1 MINYD
6 LTKIKAIIFDIDGV
20 LSSETITLSSEGVP
34 LRTVN
39 IKDGYAIQLAMKLG
53 LRIAIMT
60 GANVAS
66 VRVRYEGLGV
76 KDVYLGCAVKI
87 ETYNKFLEQYGLTD
101 EEIIYMGDDIPD
113 LEIMRRVGCPVCP
126 KDACSEIKEVR
137 WARCDRTGAACPG
150 KMGDECQSLRMVMDY
165 KLVLASHSPRR
176 KELLAGLGMPF
187 EVRVLQDID
196 EDYPDNLPV
205 NEVARYIAKEKADA
219 YRRIVAPDE
228 LIITADT
235 VVIVGDEILG
245 KPVDEADAIRMLRL
259 LSGRTHQVTTG
270 VCLLTAEKERCFD
283 VTTDVTF
290 KALSDEEIHYYVDHY
305 RPFDKAGAYGIQEW
319 IGYIG
324 VTGLHGSYYNVM
336 GLPVQRIYQELTK
349 Y

>member
-1 MINYD
+1 ME
-6 LTKIKAIIFDIDGV
+6 LK
-20 LSSETITLSSEGVP
+20 
-34 LRTVN
+34 
-39 IKDGYAIQLAMKLG
+39 
-53 LRIAIMT
+53 
-60 GANVAS
+60 
-66 VRVRYEGLGV
+66 
-76 KDVYLGCAVKI
+76 
-87 ETYNKFLEQYGLTD
+87 
-101 EEIIYMGDDIPD
+101 
-113 LEIMRRVGCPVCP
+113 
-126 KDACSEIKEVR
+126 
-137 WARCDRTGAACPG
+137 
-150 KMGDECQSLRMVMDY
+150 Y
-165 KLVLASHSPRR
+165 KLILASNSPRR
-176 KELLAGLGMPF
+176 KELLAGLGVPF

-196 EDYPDNLPV
+196 EHYPENLPV

-219 YRRIVAPDE
+219 YRRIVTADE

-245 KPVDEADAIRMLRL
+245 KPMDEADAVRMLRL

-290 KALSDEEIHYYVDHY
+290 KTLTDEEIHYYVNRY

-324 VTGLHGSYYNVM
+324 VTGLNGSYYNVM

-349 Y
+349 HY